1 MSGIESKI
9 TRQVEKGGN
18 GTYKWRIINQNRTD
32 KDTGISRKIHY
43 RINGRLDI

>member
-18 GTYKWRIINQNRTD
+18 GTYKWRIIKTEL
-32 KDTGISRKIHY
+32 TKILELAEKY
-43 RINGRLDI
+43 TIGLMAD